1 MKSILQ
7 HLRFPFSIL
16 LLPAF
21 LFSYYFVDIP
31 TPQPFT
37 FGLLFFILHFFV
49 YPASNAYNSTQDRD
63 EGSVGLIKN
72 PLPIHNNLLMVTYVF
87 DVLAILLA
95 VWINGQTAILI
106 AVYILASRLYSYR
119 KIRLKQYPI
128 IGFLTVFIC
137 QGALL
142 FFIVQ
147 SAFNPDLCLHASF
160 SNTLLPAFITSL
172 FIGSMYPL
180 SQIYQHEQDKRDGV
194 KTISA
199 MLGYRNTFLFSGVQ
213 FLLASILI
221 SYLFLKDA
229 HWYALVVYGIFQMP
243 IILFFLYW
251 FYKVMLNNHEANYTN
266 TMRMNIISALCMN
279 LCFIC
284 LLLFYKHV

>member
-1 MKSILQ
+1 MKSIIQ
-7 HLRFPFSIL
+7 HLRFPFSFL
-16 LLPAF
+16 LMPAF
-21 LFSYYFVDIP
+21 WFSFYWVDFSTFKPFVL
-31 TPQPFT
+31 
-37 FGLLFFILHFFV
+37 GLLFFIIHFLV

-72 PLPIHNNLLMVTYVF
+72 PLPIHSKLLFVTYVF
-87 DVLAILLA
+87 DLLA
-95 VWINGQTAILI
+95 VILALLINVQTAILI
-106 AVYILASRLYSYR
+106 TIYIIASRLYSYR

-147 SAFNPDLCLHASF
+147 SAFNPNVWLSAGFSF
-160 SNTLLPAFITSL
+160 YLLPAIITSL

-180 SQIYQHEQDKRDGV
+180 SQIYQHEQDQRDGV
-194 KTISA
+194 NTISA
-199 MLGYRNTFLFSGVQ
+199 MLGYRNTFLFAGVQ
-213 FLLASILI
+213 FLLASVLI

-229 HWYALVVYGIFQMP
+229 NWSALSIYGICQLP

-251 FYKVMLNNHEANYTN
+251 FYKVIHNKAEANYTN
-266 TMRMNIISALCMN
+266 TMRMNVISALCMN
-279 LCFIC
+279 LCFIS
-284 LLLFYKHV
+284 LLIFYKFV